1 MKELE
6 VIFKTEK
13 DNSKMKKTMLQKLK
27 SFIEKIK
34 KMEEINEQ

>member
-13 DNSKMKKTMLQKLK
+13 DDSKKMKKTMLQKVM

-34 KMEEINEQ
+34 KMEENNE